1 LSSPFGAP
9 ESGVE
14 GQPVIASLEGTVAA
28 VGSNHVI
35 VTVGGVGFRVY
46 VPDNVLHHVG
56 GPGTHIRL
64 FTHLYVRENELALYG
79 CTTHEELEV
88 FQLLLG
94 VSGIGP
100 KIALM
105 TLSFLSPERLRV
117 AIVKEQ
123 VDVLAQVPGVGPKT
137 ARRVIFQ
144 LKDKL
149 ALGPLEAAPPLTDQ
163 DAEVIAALTA
173 LGYSVVEAQTAL
185 QSLPRDSELSIE
197 ERLRLA
203 LAYFG

>member
-1 LSSPFGAP
+1 
-9 ESGVE
+9 
-14 GQPVIASLEGTVAA
+14 VIASLEGTVAA
-28 VGSNHVI
+28 VGSNYVV

-46 VPDNVLHHVG
+46 VPENVLHRVG
-56 GPGTHIRL
+56 GPSAHVRL

-79 CTTHEELEV
+79 CITQEELEV
-88 FQLLLG
+88 FHMLLG

-100 KIALM
+100 KMALM
-105 TLSFLSPERLRV
+105 TLSVLSPERLRA
-117 AIVKEQ
+117 AIANEQ
-123 VDVLAQVPGVGPKT
+123 VDVLAQVPGLGPKT

-149 ALGPLEAAPPLTDQ
+149 ALGPLGAAPPLTDQ

-173 LGYSVVEAQTAL
+173 LGYSIVEAQTAL
-185 QSLPRDSELSIE
+185 QSLPRDPELSLE
-197 ERLRLA
+197 ERVRLA

>member
-1 LSSPFGAP
+1 M
-9 ESGVE
+9 
-14 GQPVIASLEGTVAA
+14 IANLEGTVAA

-46 VPDNVLHHVG
+46 VPDNVLHQVS
-56 GPGTHIRL
+56 GPGAHIRL
-64 FTHLYVRENELALYG
+64 FTHLYVRENEMALYG

-88 FQLLLG
+88 FHLLLG

-100 KIALM
+100 KMALT

-117 AIVKEQ
+117 AIAKEQ

-149 ALGPLEAAPPLTDQ
+149 ALGPLEAAPTLTDQ
-163 DAEVIAALTA
+163 EAEVIAALTA
-173 LGYSVVEAQTAL
+173 LGYSIVEAQTAV
-185 QSLPRDSELSIE
+185 QSVPRDSELSIE
-197 ERLRLA
+197 ERVRLA

>member
-1 LSSPFGAP
+1 M
-9 ESGVE
+9 
-14 GQPVIASLEGTVAA
+14 IASLEGTVAA
-28 VGSNHVI
+28 VGANYVV
-35 VTVGGVGFRVY
+35 VTVGGVGLQVY
-46 VPDNVLHHVG
+46 VPAHVLHHLG
-56 GPGTHIRL
+56 GPGARIRL
-64 FTHLYVRENELALYG
+64 FTHLNVRETELALYG
-79 CTTHEELEV
+79 CTTQEELDL
-88 FQLLLG
+88 FKLLLG

-100 KIALM
+100 KMALT
-105 TLSFLSPERLRV
+105 TLSSLSPERLRA
-117 AIVKEQ
+117 AIARE
-123 VDVLAQVPGVGPKT
+123 DAGVLAQVPGIGPKT

-149 ALGPLEAAPPLTDQ
+149 ALESLEATPPLTDQ

-185 QSLPRDSELSIE
+185 QSLPRDPDISLE